1 MALPTKA
8 DPGATQ
14 LLRDAERLHAE
25 CDALLEDILHDGRY
39 PTKDDERRIR
49 GLRQDSAA
57 LLHVTEALLRE
68 QAAIELAIR
77 ERLGRDAVDGDDI
90 TADDE
95 RRAAQIV
102 EGWGL

>member
-1 MALPTKA
+1 MPTNA

-25 CDALLEDILHDGRY
+25 YDALLEDILHDGRY

-57 LLHVTEALLRE
+57 LLHVIEALLRE
-68 QAAIELAIR
+68 QEVIELVVT
-77 ERLGRDAVDGDDI
+77 ERLGRAAIDGDDI
-90 TADDE
+90 TEEDE